1 MTTPTATQT
10 KAEYTDSLIL
20 RELANGPRSVTDL
33 CIAINHTD
41 KSDSKRVDNR
51 LQDLKQRHSVGI
63 FGKRWHLLNSD
74 GKPVHPPDATIPGA
88 MRVTRVPVVGAAK
101 AAAPSNGT
109 RGVPS
114 GTPIVP
120 PAPPPPPTKSPDVSE
135 RERAEAAT
143 RLENAEARKYLRGGL
158 VAVLEALGRRP
169 TRELLDDEL
178 VDQAKRAAAER
189 NVALASAESAMQLLR
204 DIARE
209 VGDDEADNHT
219 GPALASR
226 VVTAIQDLRQEG
238 DEADRL
244 LKQRA
249 AEARTLA
256 EETQARVEAAW
267 RDTAEMHARNETWLR
282 SLLVETAQH
291 LGPEVFTQDDGGVVD
306 EPLVSKVPLLVA
318 RLADVRTEASQL
330 RSRCAAYEA
339 ALGEDHADTVR
350 DRDEARQAL
359 ANAVEVLD
367 YLGDQIPQNVFDE
380 IASAL
385 DSDPGDLRAQLAAVY
400 RQLGISDPPPTA
412 EERDRVIA
420 ELRTAAV
427 EASSLRAKLQTAQ
440 DVIKRLEADVQRA
453 QAEAGSHPT
462 EAPPWTPPDRVV
474 GNLFSDIADGA
485 LSAIGAGE
493 DQGAELAVLALRSL
507 HEAQLNLQA
516 LRHRHDSML
525 GFEVSSG

>member
-1 MTTPTATQT
+1 MSTPAAIASN
-10 KAEYTDSLIL
+10 AEHTDALIL
-20 RELANGPRSVTDL
+20 RELAQGPRSVTDL

-41 KSDSKRVDNR
+41 SKDQKRVDNR
-51 LQDLKQRHSVGI
+51 LQSLKQRLSVGN
-63 FGKRWHLLNSD
+63 FGKRWHLLD
-74 GKPVHPPDATIPGA
+74 AKGKPVHPPDATIAGA
-88 MRVTRVPVVGAAK
+88 MRVTPVPVVGAAR

-226 VVTAIQDLRQEG
+226 VLTAIQDLRQEG

-318 RLADVRTEASQL
+318 RLAEVRTEA
-330 RSRCAAYEA
+330 
-339 ALGEDHADTVR
+339 
-350 DRDEARQAL
+350 
-359 ANAVEVLD
+359 
-367 YLGDQIPQNVFDE
+367 FDE

-427 EASSLRAKLQTAQ
+427 EATSLRAKLQTAQ
-440 DVIKRLEADVQRA
+440 DVIRRLEAG
-453 QAEAGSHPT
+453 AEAS
-462 EAPPWTPPDRVV
+462 EQKQSRFWDSPDRVA
-474 GNLFSDIADGA
+474 GRLFNDLADGA

-516 LRHRHDSML
+516 LRHRHDVML
-525 GFEVSSG
+525 GFEVSGG

>member
-10 KAEYTDSLIL
+10 KAEHTDSLIL

-51 LQDLKQRHSVGI
+51 LQDLKQRGSVGL
-63 FGKRWHLLNSD
+63 FGRRWHLLDSK

-88 MRVTRVPVVGAAK
+88 MRVTRVPVVGTAK

-120 PAPPPPPTKSPDVSE
+120 PAPPPPTKSPDVSE

-178 VDQAKRAAAER
+178 VDQATRAAAER
-189 NVALASAESAMQLLR
+189 NVALASAEADGRSLVVLR
-204 DIARE
+204 EIATD
-209 VGDDEADNHT
+209 VGVSIDPDKS
-219 GPALASR
+219 LAQQAAFVASNILD
-226 VVTAIQDLRQEG
+226 AIKDLREEG
-238 DEADRL
+238 DEADAL
-244 LKQRA
+244 LKRRTAEVQAELKA
-249 AEARTLA
+249 A
-256 EETQARVEAAW
+256 QARSSELATQVEDLQREVDKLRPIDPPSYFDPETMIALSDCVQLEDGTWSVTIWPQSLPKGRRYVGPTIASVLEDALSRLVPDRAFWSLVEIRGAREQLEAA
-267 RDTAEMHARNETWLR
+267 DAE
-282 SLLVETAQH
+282 
-291 LGPEVFTQDDGGVVD
+291 
-306 EPLVSKVPLLVA
+306 
-318 RLADVRTEASQL
+318 
-330 RSRCAAYEA
+330 
-339 ALGEDHADTVR
+339 
-350 DRDEARQAL
+350 
-359 ANAVEVLD
+359 
-367 YLGDQIPQNVFDE
+367 
-380 IASAL
+380 
-385 DSDPGDLRAQLAAVY
+385 LAAVY

-440 DVIKRLEADVQRA
+440 DVIKRLEADLQRA

-462 EAPPWTPPDRVV
+462 EAPPWTPPDRIV
-474 GNLFSDIADGA
+474 GLLFRDIADGA

-516 LRHRHDSML
+516 LRHRHDAML
-525 GFEVSSG
+525 GFEVSHG

>member
-10 KAEYTDSLIL
+10 KAEHTDSLIL

-51 LQDLKQRHSVGI
+51 LQDLKQRHSVGL

-88 MRVTRVPVVGAAK
+88 MKVTRVPVVGAAK

-120 PAPPPPPTKSPDVSE
+120 PAPPPPPAKSPDVSE

-189 NVALASAESAMQLLR
+189 NVALASAEAAMTSLR
-204 DIARE
+204 SIARD
-209 VGDDEADNHT
+209 VGAQDADDLT
-219 GPALASR
+219 GIMLASR
-226 VVTAIQDLRQEG
+226 IINAIQDLRQEG
-238 DEADRL
+238 DEADQL
-244 LKQRA
+244 LKQRTAEVQAELKAAQARSSELATQVEDLKREVDKLRPIDPPSYFDPETMIALSSCVQLEDGIWSVTIWPQSVPKGRRFVGPTIASVLADALDKLLPDRAFWPIAEIEDNRRRLEA
-249 AEARTLA
+249 AEA
-256 EETQARVEAAW
+256 
-267 RDTAEMHARNETWLR
+267 D
-282 SLLVETAQH
+282 
-291 LGPEVFTQDDGGVVD
+291 
-306 EPLVSKVPLLVA
+306 
-318 RLADVRTEASQL
+318 
-330 RSRCAAYEA
+330 
-339 ALGEDHADTVR
+339 
-350 DRDEARQAL
+350 
-359 ANAVEVLD
+359 
-367 YLGDQIPQNVFDE
+367 
-380 IASAL
+380 
-385 DSDPGDLRAQLAAVY
+385 LAAVY

-427 EASSLRAKLQTAQ
+427 EATSLRAKLQTAQ
-440 DVIKRLEADVQRA
+440 DVIKRLEADVKRA

-474 GNLFSDIADGA
+474 GGLFRDLADGA
-485 LSAIGAGE
+485 LSAISGS
-493 DQGAELAVLALRSL
+493 DDHSAELAVLALRSL

-516 LRHRHDSML
+516 LRHRHDYML
-525 GFEVSSG
+525 GFEVSHG

>member
-1 MTTPTATQT
+1 MTTPTAIQT
-10 KAEYTDSLIL
+10 KAEHTDSLIL

-41 KSDSKRVDNR
+41 TSDSKRVGNR
-51 LQDLKQRHSVGI
+51 LQDLKQRDSVGL
-63 FGKRWHLLNSD
+63 FGRRWHLLDSK
-74 GKPVHPPDATIPGA
+74 GKPVHPPEATIPGA
-88 MRVTRVPVVGAAK
+88 MKVTRVPVVGAAK

-158 VAVLEALGRRP
+158 LAVLDALGRRP
-169 TRELLDDEL
+169 AGELLDDEL
-178 VDQAKRAAAER
+178 VDRAKRAVAER
-189 NVALASAESAMQLLR
+189 NVALASAEAAMTSLR
-204 DIARE
+204 SIARD
-209 VGDDEADNHT
+209 VGAQDADDLT
-219 GPALASR
+219 GIMLASR
-226 VVTAIQDLRQEG
+226 VINAIQDLRQEG

-244 LKQRA
+244 LKQRTAERDA
-249 AEARTLA
+249 ALKRVGE
-256 EETQARVEAAW
+256 VEALQ
-267 RDTAEMHARNETWLR
+267 AEL
-282 SLLVETAQH
+282 
-291 LGPEVFTQDDGGVVD
+291 
-306 EPLVSKVPLLVA
+306 
-318 RLADVRTEASQL
+318 
-330 RSRCAAYEA
+330 
-339 ALGEDHADTVR
+339 
-350 DRDEARQAL
+350 
-359 ANAVEVLD
+359 
-367 YLGDQIPQNVFDE
+367 
-380 IASAL
+380 ASANKEA
-385 DSDPGDLRAQLAAVY
+385 DDLRVTLTDVCLEPDGRAELAAVY

-474 GNLFSDIADGA
+474 GNLFSDLAESA
-485 LSAIGAGE
+485 LAAIGAGE
-493 DQGAELAVLALRSL
+493 DHGAELAVLALRTL
-507 HEAQLNLQA
+507 HQAQLELQS
-516 LRHRHDSML
+516 LRHHHDAML
-525 GFEVSSG
+525 GFEVSHG